1 MKTVLQV
8 LLLPQMNKGG
18 MIYITL
24 PKIDEIDGEFFSTLN
39 EDIKLSPN
47 EYGEW
52 DMVFEDYDVVN
63 ATGLESLA
71 NAITILIMTRYGELK
86 HNLLYK
92 DDFGCKVHQ
101 IVKDNISN
109 LNTYKI
115 EKYMDEAIK
124 RMRRVKR
131 INYIQVKPK
140 QVGYNVVLSVTSI
153 DDEDLNL
160 KMELK

>member
-1 MKTVLQV
+1 M
-8 LLLPQMNKGG
+8 
-18 MIYITL
+18 TL
-24 PKIDEIDGEFFSTLN
+24 PETNELDEEFFSTLN

-52 DMVFEDYDVVN
+52 DMVFSDYDIVN

-86 HNLLYK
+86 HNILYK
-92 DDFGCKVHQ
+92 DDFGCKIHSV
-101 IVKDNISN
+101 VKDNITN
-109 LNTYKI
+109 LNNYKI
-115 EKYMDEAIK
+115 EKYIDEAIK

-140 QVGYNVVLSVTSI
+140 ENGYSIILSVTSI
-153 DDEDLNL
+153 SDEDLTL
-160 KMELK
+160 RVDLL

>member
-1 MKTVLQV
+1 M
-8 LLLPQMNKGG
+8 
-18 MIYITL
+18 TL
-24 PKIDEIDGEFFSTLN
+24 PETNELDEDFFSTLN

-47 EYGEW
+47 QYGEW
-52 DMVFEDYDVVN
+52 DMVFEDYDIVN

-92 DDFGCKVHQ
+92 DDFGCKIHQ
-101 IVKDNISN
+101 IVKDNITN
-109 LNTYKI
+109 LNNYKI
-115 EKYMDEAIK
+115 EKYIDETIK

-131 INYIQVKPK
+131 INYIQVKPE
-140 QVGYNVVLSVTSI
+140 QNGYNVVLSVTSI

-160 KMELK
+160 NLRLV

>member
-1 MKTVLQV
+1 M
-8 LLLPQMNKGG
+8 
-18 MIYITL
+18 TL
-24 PKIDEIDGEFFSTLN
+24 PETNEIDNEFYKTLN

-47 EYGEW
+47 EFGEW
-52 DMVFEDYDVVN
+52 DMVFEDYDIVN

-86 HNLLYK
+86 HNILYK
-92 DDFGCKVHQ
+92 DDFGCKIHSV
-101 IVKDNISN
+101 VKDNITN
-109 LNTYKI
+109 LNIYKI
-115 EKYMDEAIK
+115 EKYVEEAIK

-140 QVGYNVVLSVTSI
+140 QNGYDCVLSVTSI

-160 KMELK
+160 KLGLR

>member
-1 MKTVLQV
+1 M
-8 LLLPQMNKGG
+8 
-18 MIYITL
+18 TL
-24 PKIDEIDGEFFSTLN
+24 PETNELDEEFFSTLN

-52 DMVFEDYDVVN
+52 DMVFEDYDIVN

-86 HNLLYK
+86 HNILYK
-92 DDFGCKVHQ
+92 DDFGCNIHSV
-101 IVKDNISN
+101 VKDNITN
-109 LNTYKI
+109 LNNYKI
-115 EKYMDEAIK
+115 EKYIDEAIK

-131 INYIQVKPK
+131 INYIRVKPE
-140 QVGYNVVLSVTSI
+140 QNGYNVVLSVTSI

-160 KMELK
+160 NLRLI